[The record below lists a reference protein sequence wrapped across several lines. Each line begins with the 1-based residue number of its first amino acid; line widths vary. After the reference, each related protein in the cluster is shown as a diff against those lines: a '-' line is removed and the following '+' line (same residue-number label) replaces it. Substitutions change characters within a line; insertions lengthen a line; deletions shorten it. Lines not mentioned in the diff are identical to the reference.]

1 MGHAPAGQAVTIDF
15 RALETVLTLR
25 AMNGIKALPLMLP
38 VLAAQLCA
46 AQAVQSPQEPIA
58 IVVDQS
64 CRILPDSDAAVLGD
78 HNDAFRNP
86 VICHLE
92 SVLASRHVEERIS
105 SGDRSLVRIREHEF
119 ILQNVTDSPAVFVVR
134 QALPEGWTVDS
145 DPQPTTVDGETA
157 VFRVNAEPGQ
167 VVRLHVGLRNAVPL
181 ENQGQ

>member
-1 MGHAPAGQAVTIDF
+1 
-15 RALETVLTLR
+15 
-25 AMNGIKALPLMLP
+25 MNGLKALPLFLL
-38 VLAAQLCA
+38 VFAAQSST
-46 AQAVQSPQEPIA
+46 AQGGQAPQERVA

-64 CRILPDSDAAVLGD
+64 CRILPDSDPAVLGD
-78 HNDAFRNP
+78 HNDAFRDP
-86 VICHLE
+86 VVCHLE

-134 QALPEGWTVDS
+134 QAVPEGWSVDS

-167 VVRLHVGLRNAVPL
+167 IVRLHVGLRNAIPL
-181 ENQGQ
+181 ENEGH

>member
-1 MGHAPAGQAVTIDF
+1 MSA
-15 RALETVLTLR
+15 
-25 AMNGIKALPLMLP
+25 IKALALFVV
-38 VLAAQLCA
+38 VLAAQSMA
-46 AQAVQSPQEPIA
+46 AQADQASQEPIS

-64 CRILPDSDAAVLGD
+64 CRILPESDPAVLGD

-119 ILQNVTDSPAVFVVR
+119 ILQNVTDGPAVFVVR
-134 QALPEGWTVDS
+134 QAIPEGWTVDS
-145 DPQPTTVDGETA
+145 DPQPTAVDGETA

-167 VVRLHVGLRNAVPL
+167 IVRLHVGLRNAVPL
-181 ENQGQ
+181 ENQGH